1 MTERVPTGIEGFDD
15 LIEKGL
21 PIEGVFLV
29 AGSPG
34 AGKTTFAAQFIYEG
48 ATRFAEKG
56 IYVCFAENRD
66 SLLRSLDRY
75 GWNFNKLEIE
85 GYISI
90 LDLFTTKEPGIQSN
104 LNLILEKINEVG
116 AKRLV
121 IDSFTAFSMALTE
134 PADVRFLIHL
144 LYRFLKKIGCT
155 TVMISDMPWGSQRI
169 GLGVEEF
176 IVDGI
181 ILMQTKFDDEGML
194 RRSLR
199 IIKMRSTHHS
209 KQTYEYDITDNGI
222 QLFSSDNKKF

>member
-66 SLLRSLDRY
+66 SLLRNLDRF

-222 QLFSSDNKKF
+222 QFFPSDNKKF